1 MIKRLMAFFK
11 ELVQFNG
18 VLVITGLMRASW
30 KEKIL
35 QGACNLK
42 IWRVVSDIVLD
53 SESLNNLI

>member
-30 KEKIL
+30 KGKIL
-35 QGACNLK
+35 QGARNLK
-42 IWRVVSDIVLD
+42 I
-53 SESLNNLI
+53 